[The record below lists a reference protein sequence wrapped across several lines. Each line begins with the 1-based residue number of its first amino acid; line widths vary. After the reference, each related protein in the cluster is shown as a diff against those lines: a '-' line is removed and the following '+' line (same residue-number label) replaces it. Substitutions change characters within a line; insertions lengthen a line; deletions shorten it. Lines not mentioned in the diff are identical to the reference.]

1 MWREMFGSCSAF
13 QKRTRNECFE
23 YDKIIVNKWTTTFQ
37 QYCHHKEIKSII
49 IWEQL
54 HRIYDLIK
62 K

>member
-1 MWREMFGSCSAF
+1 MWREMFGYCSAF

-23 YDKIIVNKWTTTFQ
+23 YDKIIVNTWTTTFQ
-37 QYCHHKEIKSII
+37 QYYHHKEIKNII